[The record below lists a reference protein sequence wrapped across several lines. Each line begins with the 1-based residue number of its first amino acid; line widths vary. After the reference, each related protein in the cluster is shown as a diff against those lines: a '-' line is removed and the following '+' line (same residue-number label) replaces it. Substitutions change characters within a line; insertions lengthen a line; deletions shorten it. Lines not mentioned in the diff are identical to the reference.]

1 MAMLSLVSIK
11 KCGTRCI
18 LVVVDRTDL
27 AQQACQEFNDLL
39 ERCFKISISKQ
50 KTEQRPEV
58 FQVNN
63 AMELRKY
70 FFKMVEDPKKRLVLT
85 VTLQSFPHLRGAL
98 PKELEETTVVMADE
112 VHRSHADKAFS
123 EELSKVLGGRPRL
136 LLFTGTASDRCLR
149 MFGEREGQH
158 FVPFHAVAEE
168 TVAQYN
174 MIYQLSQFKRSF
186 QQLHCDCSNLEAVA
200 REQNLEPRLLKAMK
214 ALSHTTPAAVKLKAA
229 VLWQDFQE
237 IRKGC
242 SYKPQML
249 LVCESREMV
258 LSYSEAFKALG
269 STEQVTVYGAF
280 SGRLQHGE
288 GTVDENSY
296 NGSLHEALGS
306 NVDMHKKSDVLVICD
321 RFETGYDNS
330 AVTLLGIDRKIGS
343 DEKLVQV
350 YSRANRRRAG
360 KTFPKV
366 IDFGNRAQDVERAVF
381 EFSRPRRVLATD
393 TDVTVRLSAEL
404 KDALP
409 DLSDAGSEEIQEAIR
424 CIKEHQ
430 SEQAKQDLAK
440 KVLAYLKGRKQG
452 VSRAEHQGTELLP
465 CSLIQKVWAAM
476 REQEMVSAGDVKSL
490 EKQIVEEY
498 TSPKGIRMAGT
509 LGCGTSSWALPST
522 AGHLVTPP
530 RNVAAMAL
538 EMVHS
543 SEKQPQRAD
552 HLSALQAMKAGLAER
567 AVDGLDAASE
577 AQQRARCLEEMKEC
591 AQSLRKPRTLVTS
604 RLQKASFD
612 KLHRLVSWAREAKE
626 INDKSLA
633 EEMAKAGVEEIFRNR
648 LCHGQAFEHQHCL
661 DGLDALT
668 AFGLCP
674 RAQQMLQGLRQLQN
688 LQQLHQTQQPPD
700 LKALLELCD
709 YLEEQ
714 CDLKQSEAL
723 DSDGKEKD
731 RTELWIFLNRGLMPM
746 MKYASEFLPRTNRVV
761 TRRVLLKTLIK
772 LQEMVGEDQEM
783 VHKDYK
789 EMLSSLAQLAQE
801 VQHLMS
807 EACYVGKTLQRRRS
821 LAGHLTATELAEI
834 RARWERIPEDLV
846 PILHRLGGPDAVLH
860 LVKVMA
866 ITHDWQLDVGQGVSN
881 LWFLLS
887 QKEWTTVEW
896 VNPEE
901 GGAMGHG
908 SPWVKFRGAIGQQA
922 KRGAALRWS
931 FSSVVES
938 RKRKA
943 AAME

>member
-1 MAMLSLVSIK
+1 MAMLSLVSFK
-11 KCGTRCI
+11 KCATRCV

-27 AQQACQEFNDLL
+27 AQQACQEFSDLL
-39 ERCFKISISKQ
+39 EHCFKIPISKQ
-50 KTEQRPEV
+50 KTEQQPEV

-63 AMELRKY
+63 AMELQKY
-70 FFKMVEDPKKRLVLT
+70 FCKMVEDPKKRLVLT

-123 EELSKVLGGRPRL
+123 EELSKVLGARPRL

-168 TVAQYN
+168 TVAQQH
-174 MIYQLSQFKRSF
+174 MIFQLSQFKRSF
-186 QQLHCDCSNLEAVA
+186 LQLHCDCSNLEAVA

-214 ALSHTTPAAVKLKAA
+214 ALSHATPAAVKLKAA
-229 VLWQDFQE
+229 VLWQEFQE
-237 IRKGC
+237 IQKGC

-288 GTVDENSY
+288 ATVDENSY
-296 NGSLHEALGS
+296 NRSLQEALGS

-381 EFSRPRRVLATD
+381 EFSRPRCVLATD

-409 DLSDAGSEEIQEAIR
+409 DLSNADSEEIREAIR

-430 SEQAKQDLAK
+430 SEQTKQDLAK

-452 VSRAEHQGTELLP
+452 VSRAEHQGTQLLP
-465 CSLIQKVWAAM
+465 CSLIQKVWDAM

-538 EMVHS
+538 DMVHS

-567 AVDGLDAASE
+567 AVDGLEAADAAE
-577 AQQRARCLEEMKEC
+577 QQRARCLEDMKEC
-591 AQSLRKPRTLVTS
+591 AQSLRKPRTAVTS

-612 KLHRLVSWAREAKE
+612 KLHRLVSWAREAAQMK
-626 INDKSLA
+626 DQGLA
-633 EEMAKAGVEEIFRNR
+633 EEMTKAGVEEIFRNR

-674 RAQQMLQGLRQLQN
+674 RAQQMLQGLRNLQN

-714 CDLKQSEAL
+714 
-723 DSDGKEKD
+723 
-731 RTELWIFLNRGLMPM
+731 
-746 MKYASEFLPRTNRVV
+746 
-761 TRRVLLKTLIK
+761 
-772 LQEMVGEDQEM
+772 
-783 VHKDYK
+783 
-789 EMLSSLAQLAQE
+789 
-801 VQHLMS
+801 
-807 EACYVGKTLQRRRS
+807 
-821 LAGHLTATELAEI
+821 
-834 RARWERIPEDLV
+834 
-846 PILHRLGGPDAVLH
+846 
-860 LVKVMA
+860 
-866 ITHDWQLDVGQGVSN
+866 
-881 LWFLLS
+881 
-887 QKEWTTVEW
+887 
-896 VNPEE
+896 
-901 GGAMGHG
+901 
-908 SPWVKFRGAIGQQA
+908 
-922 KRGAALRWS
+922 
-931 FSSVVES
+931 
-938 RKRKA
+938 
-943 AAME
+943 